1 MITLGIDL
9 GSRNTKVAIYDS
21 ATGQILHSAWR
32 GTDVSPLDT
41 AHALLSD
48 ALAATHAR
56 PERVAATGY
65 GRKLWPDPHKVL
77 SEISCHA
84 AGVRHFHP
92 HARTVID
99 IGGQDSKIFTLDAAG
114 KVLDFVMNDKCA
126 AGTGRFLEMT
136 ALRLD
141 CTLDQLSQLASLSTA
156 ALNISSTCVVFAES
170 EIVGMIAENAA
181 PADIARA
188 VHNSIASRVLTQ
200 ISALAFEPPMV
211 FTGGVALNNDL
222 VACLARQLQLPVG
235 VPPSPEITGALGAA
249 ILAAT

>member
-126 AGTGRFLEMT
+126 AGTGRFLELT
-136 ALRLD
+136 AIRLA
-141 CTLDQLSQLASLSTA
+141 CPLDQLSRLAEQSTRK
-156 ALNISSTCVVFAES
+156 LRLSSTCVVFAES
-170 EIVGMIAENAA
+170 EIIGLIAQAA
-181 PADIARA
+181 SPGDIARA
-188 VHNSIASRVLTQ
+188 VHASISERILAQ
-200 ISALAFEPPMV
+200 IGSLDWSPPV
-211 FTGGVALNNDL
+211 TFTGGVALSSDL
-222 VACLARQLQLPVG
+222 ADCLGQRLETTLSI
-235 VPPSPEITGALGAA
+235 PPDPEITGALGAA
-249 ILAAT
+249 ILASI